1 MPFVA
6 PKIVGMLTVYSKRI
20 RVANQLP
27 NTKVQLLR
35 NGAIAQLLTN
45 NAGGAAKST
54 H

>member
-35 NGAIAQLLTN
+35 NGAIAQCSPTTP
-45 NAGGAAKST
+45 GGAAKST